1 MIVAEDQSRY
11 LAIALLINLA
21 MFPLQFF
28 LAWRMHCRLTEFNSR
43 ISVIEKNQMITQDKK
58 VLKVDKPVWFI
69 TGCSTGFGRQIAK
82 HVLELGY
89 RTVITSRDPDDINDL
104 AELGDALV
112 LKLDVT
118 DRSQSEAAVKA
129 AEAYFGRI
137 DVLVNNAG
145 IGYFAAVEES
155 DETEVRRMFDVNF
168 FGLCRMI
175 HVVLPGMRE
184 RRKGFIVNISSI
196 GGLRSFPALGYYN
209 STKFAVE
216 GLSEALW
223 QEVEPLGIK
232 VMLVEPSG
240 FRTDWA
246 GRSANETK
254 HQIAD
259 YADTAGKNICQLR
272 AISGHQSGDPV
283 RAAQAIVNAFESSN
297 PPNRLLLG
305 NDAFDGAIAKLGELS
320 EEFTAWEKVS
330 RGVDFPVAPPA
341 VLV

>member
-1 MIVAEDQSRY
+1 MTSSA
-11 LAIALLINLA
+11 
-21 MFPLQFF
+21 
-28 LAWRMHCRLTEFNSR
+28 T
-43 ISVIEKNQMITQDKK
+43 KNTKQ
-58 VLKVDKPVWFI
+58 VGKPVWFI

-89 RTVITSRDPDDINDL
+89 RAVVTSRDPDDVKDL
-104 AELGDALV
+104 AEHGDALV

-118 DRSQSEAAVKA
+118 DRAQAEAAVKA
-129 AEAYFGRI
+129 AEEHYGGI

-155 DETEVRRMFDVNF
+155 DETEVRKMFDVNV

-175 HVVLPGMRE
+175 HVVLPGMRK
-184 RRKGFIVNISSI
+184 RNKGFIVNLSSI

-216 GLSEALW
+216 GVSEALW

-246 GRSANETK
+246 GRSANETE
-254 HQIAD
+254 HQISD
-259 YADTAGKNICQLR
+259 YAQTADKNIKQLR
-272 AISGHQSGDPV
+272 AMSGHQSGDPV
-283 RAAQAIVNAFESSN
+283 RAAEAIVHAVESPN
-297 PPNRLLLG
+297 PPHRLLLG
-305 NDAFDGAIAKLGELS
+305 NDAYEGAITKLDELRD
-320 EEFTAWEKVS
+320 EFTAWESVS
-330 RGVDFPVAPPA
+330 RGADFPKATSA
-341 VLV
+341 AMA